1 MTIYKC
7 KRGCKFELD
16 DSIADND
23 PALNIINPDVR
34 AYCAFCEHK
43 HSILLTWDKD
53 DRKLELLGE
62 PCTWLR
68 DDQSWADWDRDEED
82 REMVDEWEDSMEDDE

>member
-16 DSIADND
+16 DSIADD

-53 DRKLELLGE
+53 GQALDLLGE
-62 PCTWLR
+62 PCTWIR
-68 DDQSWADWDRDEED
+68 EDESWDDWDPE
-82 REMVDEWEDSMEDDE
+82 REPEWEDEEEEEEEE